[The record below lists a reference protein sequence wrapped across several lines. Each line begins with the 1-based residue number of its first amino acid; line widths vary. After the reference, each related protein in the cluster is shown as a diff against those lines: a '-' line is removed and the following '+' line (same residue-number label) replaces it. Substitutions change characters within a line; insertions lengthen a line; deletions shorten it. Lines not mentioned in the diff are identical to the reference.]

1 MIGINY
7 EEKKYT
13 YPLHNILVWPFQ
25 FEMSDWM
32 MIQKSRDRFVK
43 HLDKNLWSLVKP
55 LSSVETNHIDD
66 SFISRAN
73 DYMLR
78 NYLTQPALD
87 VFNTLSTQERIKDE
101 EYPCCIYERTDILKD
116 HKPNYC
122 YKLTLQKK
130 AEDRSGT
137 DEEYVFP
144 IVSLKLHLY
153 DYGVGLLFME
163 VVGGVSDY
171 KNPSSKCIEIAD
183 ILKCNDLMRRWIL
196 PFTSKDDTIITASM
210 ISITEFET
218 GADISKYDFLED
230 NKSVQMANYSD
241 VRKRLNGI
249 NQFTLAALLGWKYRD
264 CKEKKNEFENI
275 SLHSYKDERTFLI
288 SLIRNSEL
296 SDKIADYYDDS
307 KAGLQDTSNN
317 HLVLVGKHQRMEL
330 MELLYAIAYVDQTH
344 ITCQNNEMK
353 EKLLSEAI
361 YDRWS
366 GYGTIHAI
374 TKYSM
379 ICVTTEKQLV
389 NDTVV
394 RPFLEEYVYLFAI
407 AFAQKKILEK
417 FSEEMGKLAGKLRAS
432 RIIYPNTKFKL
443 SSIQKKYVLFQ
454 NTLMLK
460 DVTLQDQGIDMYD
473 QMKEQFG
480 IADMFESLTKQMEG
494 MFALVD
500 ASNAFSLQIVGF
512 IIALVSVPQFLQL
525 VSYLWNLS
533 LCRYIIAGMVLLLI
547 LGSVLKRFRK
557 RFRNFH
563 S

>member
-1 MIGINY
+1 MIGYNY
-7 EEKKYT
+7 EEKKYE

-25 FEMSDWM
+25 FEMSDGM
-32 MIQKSRDRFVK
+32 MQKSRDRFVE

-87 VFNTLSTQERIKDE
+87 VFNTLSTQERIKDD
-101 EYPCCIYERTDILKD
+101 EYPCWIYERTDILKD
-116 HKPNYC
+116 HRPNYC
-122 YKLTLQKK
+122 YKLTLNKQ
-130 AEDRSGT
+130 AEHGSCT

-196 PFTSKDDTIITASM
+196 PFTSEDNTKIITASM
-210 ISITEFET
+210 ISITEFDK
-218 GADISKYDFLED
+218 GDDIFKYDFLKD
-230 NKSVQMANYSD
+230 NESVQMANYSD

-249 NQFTLAALLGWKYRD
+249 NQFTLAALLGWKERKNSRN

-288 SLIRNSEL
+288 SLIRNSKL

-317 HLVLVGKHQRMEL
+317 HFVPVGKHQSMEL

-379 ICVTTEKQLV
+379 ICVTTKKQLV

-432 RIIYPNTKFKL
+432 RSIHLNTKFKL

-454 NTLMLK
+454 NALMLK

-473 QMKEQFG
+473 QMKERFG

-500 ASNAFSLQIVGF
+500 ASNAFGLQIVGF
-512 IIALVSVPQFLQL
+512 IIALFSVPQFFQL

-533 LCRYIIAGMVLLLI
+533 LCRYIIAGMVLI
-547 LGSVLKRFRK
+547 VMWVVF
-557 RFRNFH
+557 
-563 S
+563 